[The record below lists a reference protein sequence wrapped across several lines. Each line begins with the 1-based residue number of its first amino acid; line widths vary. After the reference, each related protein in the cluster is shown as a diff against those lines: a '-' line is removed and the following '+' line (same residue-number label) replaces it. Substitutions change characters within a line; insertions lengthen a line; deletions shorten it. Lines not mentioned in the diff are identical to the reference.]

1 MAFEKKEVKN
11 IKVTVRFSQ
20 SEKKIIDE
28 YIEKN
33 GFENTTDFIRYLIKK
48 EFDKF
53 FYKMCI
59 SHIYK

>member
-48 EFDKF
+48 EFD
-53 FYKMCI
+53 
-59 SHIYK
+59 